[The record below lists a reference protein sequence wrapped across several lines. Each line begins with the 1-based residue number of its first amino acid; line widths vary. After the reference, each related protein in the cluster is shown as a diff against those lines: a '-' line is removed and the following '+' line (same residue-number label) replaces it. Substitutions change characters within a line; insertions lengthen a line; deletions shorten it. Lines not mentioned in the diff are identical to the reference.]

1 MHNHDYWVY
10 ILANKGCTTL
20 YIGIT
25 NNMSRRLYQN
35 RYGKVN
41 GFTKRYHLNRLV
53 CLEHFRSA
61 NDAIACEN
69 QLKGW
74 RRSRKT
80 ALIGRTN
87 SCWLDLSDDREQQRR
102 IYDRAW
108 QIEEMI

>member
-1 MHNHDYWVY
+1 MRNHDYRVY
-10 ILANKGCTTL
+10 ILTNKSCTTL

-25 NNMSRRLYQN
+25 NNMSRRLYQH
-35 RYGKVN
+35 RYGEGN

-53 CLEHFRSA
+53 WLEHSRSV
-61 NDAIACEN
+61 NDAIACEK

-80 ALIGRTN
+80 ALIERMN
-87 SCWLDLSDDREQQRR
+87 PRWLDLSDDWEQQPK